1 MGPVVKIMP
10 LLPLDPMLR
19 PRLIP
24 TTAMDMDTD
33 MDTDLMDMATMARD
47 KLRPLLLLDP
57 TLMLMLIFMDTDMD
71 TDTDPMDML
80 IMVREKLTLML
91 MPGGVTTDTPM
102 VATMAMDTIPM
113 DTTGEESNHK
123 KNNFTTMIAPD
134 LLDM

>member
-1 MGPVVKIMP
+1 M
-10 LLPLDPMLR
+10 DTTD
-19 PRLIP
+19 P
-24 TTAMDMDTD
+24 TTMVIG
-33 MDTDLMDMATMARD
+33 MARD
-47 KLRPLLLLDP
+47 RPRTLLDP

-80 IMVREKLTLML
+80 IMVREKLRLHLLLRLRLLLMLTLML

>member
-1 MGPVVKIMP
+1 
-10 LLPLDPMLR
+10 
-19 PRLIP
+19 
-24 TTAMDMDTD
+24 
-33 MDTDLMDMATMARD
+33 MARD
-47 KLRPLLLLDP
+47 KLRPLLLLDL

-80 IMVREKLTLML
+80 IMVREKLRLHLLLRLRLLLTLML

>member
-1 MGPVVKIMP
+1 
-10 LLPLDPMLR
+10 
-19 PRLIP
+19 
-24 TTAMDMDTD
+24 MDMDTD
-33 MDTDLMDMATMARD
+33 MDTDRMDMATMARD

-80 IMVREKLTLML
+80 IMVREKLRLHLLLRLRLLLMLTLML

>member
-1 MGPVVKIMP
+1 
-10 LLPLDPMLR
+10 
-19 PRLIP
+19 
-24 TTAMDMDTD
+24 

-80 IMVREKLTLML
+80 IMVREKLRLHLLLRLRLLLMLTLML

-113 DTTGEESNHK
+113 DTTGK
-123 KNNFTTMIAPD
+123 KVIIRKII
-134 LLDM
+134 L

>member
-1 MGPVVKIMP
+1 
-10 LLPLDPMLR
+10 
-19 PRLIP
+19 
-24 TTAMDMDTD
+24 
-33 MDTDLMDMATMARD
+33 
-47 KLRPLLLLDP
+47 
-57 TLMLMLIFMDTDMD
+57 
-71 TDTDPMDML
+71 MDML
-80 IMVREKLTLML
+80 IMVREKLRLHLLLMLTLML